1 VRIDQAKV
9 LQWHNDLVRFTD
21 NFALE
26 KLERIYAAMAKVIRR
41 FRTLSDRT
49 DLPTELQAEL
59 EVVKSQ
65 EKELNSR
72 QYDGRDWR

>member
-1 VRIDQAKV
+1 
-9 LQWHNDLVRFTD
+9 
-21 NFALE
+21 
-26 KLERIYAAMAKVIRR
+26 M
-41 FRTLSDRT
+41 SDRT

-72 QYDGRDWR
+72 QYDRGDWR